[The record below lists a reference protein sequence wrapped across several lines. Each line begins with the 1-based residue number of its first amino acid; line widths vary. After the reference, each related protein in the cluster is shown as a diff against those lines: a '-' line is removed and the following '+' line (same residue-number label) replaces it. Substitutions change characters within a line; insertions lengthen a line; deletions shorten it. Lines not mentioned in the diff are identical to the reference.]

1 MALPWAW
8 GVGDILVSALRL
20 YRAFPQEK
28 RRVAATLSARSMI
41 EAHGR
46 SAHGGL
52 LFRPEGPGDTVQQH
66 HGGPSQPA
74 HRGLSP
80 GPGELTAAIENPP
93 EPVRPEL
100 EGCLRFPDGS
110 VYRFTGTDLTVDG
123 EPGWYQLM
131 AQNVTEQVEIN
142 RQLARQNEKLKKT
155 NGRLQK
161 MYDRIADDIRE
172 KESLK
177 FKIYI
182 HDTMGRSLLTIQNI
196 MNSGEETAQKLRSLE
211 EAVAVL
217 SSQTGLR
224 RRLWYKDHGTDAILD
239 VIRRTVAGEHIFP
252 DFSPSVE
259 MKKCMSQDF
268 SPAQIEILRAFIKGY
283 TYREIAEKFNLSVSG
298 VRYNIAEM
306 VRIGG
311 VKNKEELT
319 TTAIE
324 NKLVITTLEDGE
336 EER

>member
-1 MALPWAW
+1 
-8 GVGDILVSALRL
+8 
-20 YRAFPQEK
+20 
-28 RRVAATLSARSMI
+28 
-41 EAHGR
+41 
-46 SAHGGL
+46 
-52 LFRPEGPGDTVQQH
+52 
-66 HGGPSQPA
+66 
-74 HRGLSP
+74 
-80 GPGELTAAIENPP
+80 
-93 EPVRPEL
+93 
-100 EGCLRFPDGS
+100 
-110 VYRFTGTDLTVDG
+110 
-123 EPGWYQLM
+123 M

-161 MYDRIADDIRE
+161 MYDRISDDIRE

-239 VIRRTVAGEHIFP
+239 VIRRTVAGGHIFP

-298 VRYNIAEM
+298 VRCNIAEM